1 MVIRI
6 LYSFLSVAALGGL
19 LGLGLAIA
27 SRLLAVKKDE
37 RVERVEGV
45 LPGANCGACGYAG
58 CSAYAEAIVN
68 EGAEINLC
76 SPGGADTIK
85 AIADIMGQD
94 ADVGSSEKMVARVH
108 CRGTKATS
116 SYLYAY
122 RGVMDCN
129 AMHMHFGGD
138 KVCEF
143 GCLGLGSCMKVC
155 PTDAIYY
162 EENGQVRVDRDRCI
176 SCEKCVE
183 VCPTGVMKMV
193 PYSADFIVACNS
205 TDKGGKVRKYCKVGC
220 IGCGVC
226 AKKSPEGGFVVEN
239 FLASIDYSQNGS
251 REEAAKACPT
261 KCIVPVG
268 DREESERERRRRE
281 DEEEPAKAKEENEE
295 KKVVNEKA

>member
-1 MVIRI
+1 MLIRI
-6 LYSFLSVAALGGL
+6 LFSFLSVAVLGGL

-27 SRLLAVKKDE
+27 SRILAVKKDE

-76 SPGGADTIK
+76 SPGGSETVQMVAE
-85 AIADIMGQD
+85 IMGQE

-108 CRGTKATS
+108 CRGTQATS

-122 RGVMDCN
+122 RGVVDCN

-138 KVCEF
+138 KECEF

-176 SCEKCVE
+176 SCEKCVV
-183 VCPTGVMKMV
+183 VCPTNVMRMV
-193 PYSADFIVACNS
+193 PYSADYVVACNS
-205 TDKGGKVRKYCKVGC
+205 TDKGGRVRKYCKVGC
-220 IGCGVC
+220 IACGIC
-226 AKKSPEGGFVVEN
+226 AKKSPEGGFYVEN
-239 FLASIDYSQNGS
+239 FLARIDYDQKGS
-251 REEAAKACPT
+251 RSEAAKSCPT
-261 KCIVPVG
+261 KCIVRV
-268 DREESERERRRRE
+268 
-281 DEEEPAKAKEENEE
+281 DELEEPGRPEGKVEEQKEE
-295 KKVVNEKA
+295 KVVNEKA

>member
-1 MVIRI
+1 MVLRI
-6 LYSFLSVAALGGL
+6 LYSFLTVAVLGGA

-27 SRLLAVKKDE
+27 ARILAVKKDE

-76 SPGGADTIK
+76 SPGGAETVK
-85 AIADIMGQD
+85 AVAQIMGQEVE
-94 ADVGSSEKMVARVH
+94 AGSSEKQVARVH
-108 CRGTKATS
+108 CRGTQITS
-116 SYLYAY
+116 TYLYAY
-122 RGVMDCN
+122 RGVKDCN
-129 AMHMHFGGD
+129 AMHMFFGGD
-138 KVCEF
+138 KECKY

-155 PTDAIYY
+155 PVDAIYY
-162 EENGQVRVDRDRCI
+162 EESGQVRVDRDICI
-176 SCEKCVE
+176 SCGKCVD

-193 PYSADFIVACNS
+193 PYSADYIVACNS

-239 FLASIDYSQNGS
+239 FLASIDYSAQGS
-251 REEAAKACPT
+251 REEAVKACPP

-268 DREESERERRRRE
+268 AKEVELIAEESREE
-281 DEEEPAKAKEENEE
+281 EESKEKEG

>member
-1 MVIRI
+1 MAMRI
-6 LYSFLSVAALGGL
+6 LYSFISVSALGGL

-58 CSAYAEAIVN
+58 CAAYAEAIVN

-76 SPGGADTIK
+76 SPGGAETIK
-85 AIADIMGQD
+85 MLAKIMGQE

-108 CRGTKATS
+108 CRGSKAACTS
-116 SYLYAY
+116 LYAY
-122 RGVMDCN
+122 RGVIDCN
-129 AMHMHFGGD
+129 ALHMYFEGD
-138 KVCEF
+138 KECPF
-143 GCLGLGSCMKVC
+143 ACLGLGSCMKVC
-155 PTDAIYY
+155 PVEAIYY
-162 EENGQVRVDRDRCI
+162 DEEGLVRVDRERCI

-193 PYSADFIVACNS
+193 PYSADYLVACNS

-239 FLASIDYSQNGS
+239 FLARIDFSQSGS
-251 REEAAKACPT
+251 REEAAKACPP
-261 KCIVPVG
+261 KCIVPLG
-268 DREESERERRRRE
+268 DREEAEIINKE
-281 DEEEPAKAKEENEE
+281 KEEQ
-295 KKVVNEKA
+295 KVLNEKA

>member
-6 LYSFLSVAALGGL
+6 LYAFLSVATLGGL
-19 LGLGLAIA
+19 LGLGLAVA

-37 RVERVEGV
+37 RVERVEGA

-58 CSAYAEAIVN
+58 CAAYAEAIVN

-76 SPGGADTIK
+76 SPGGPDTVK
-85 AIADIMGQD
+85 AVAEIMGQD

-108 CRGTKATS
+108 CRGTQATC

-122 RGVMDCN
+122 RGVLDCN

-138 KVCEF
+138 KECEF
-143 GCLGLGSCMKVC
+143 GCLGLGSCMRVC
-155 PTDAIYY
+155 PSEAIYY
-162 EENGQVRVDRDRCI
+162 EENGQVRVDRDKCI
-176 SCEKCVE
+176 SCGKCVE

-193 PYSADFIVACNS
+193 PYTADYIVACNS

-251 REEAAKACPT
+251 REEAVTACPP

-268 DREESERERRRRE
+268 DTEEKALAEKA
-281 DEEEPAKAKEENEE
+281 EEGSEE